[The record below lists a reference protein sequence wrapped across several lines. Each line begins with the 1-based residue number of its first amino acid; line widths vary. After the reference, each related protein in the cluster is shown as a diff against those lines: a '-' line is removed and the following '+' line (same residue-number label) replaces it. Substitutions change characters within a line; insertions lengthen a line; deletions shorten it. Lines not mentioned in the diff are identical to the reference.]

1 RPVGCICLIGCVS
14 CWLWSLISG
23 LTARRAAPRLLRLSL
38 TVLRRLALLR
48 RRRVPRALRA
58 RRAPRVIRVVLALPV
73 PMALRALRATRAI
86 LAPLVALARTATRA
100 TPARRGPTASGPRR
114 SGTTWLPASRRS
126 KRPRP
131 DNERGRHG

>member
-23 LTARRAAPRLLRLSL
+23 ATARRAAPRLLLLSL

-58 RRAPRVIRVVLALPV
+58 RRAPRVIRVILALPV
-73 PMALRALRATRAI
+73 PMALRALRAIRAI
-86 LAPLVALARTATRA
+86 LAFLARMGP
-100 TPARRGPTASGPRR
+100 PASRPRR